1 MTKEKRTIP
10 HQNSRHKPAHKSAHK
25 SAKKLDN
32 KSGHKP
38 YGKAKRQNSRPQ
50 QSAAQKSAKQESLI
64 KLFDQSISAERI
76 AKKIA
81 HAGFC
86 SRRDAERWIEDGR
99 VSVNGTVLLSPAY
112 NAKPDDI
119 ITVDGKPLQAA
130 EAPRLWRYYKPR
142 GLVVSHRD
150 EKDRATVFDNLPD
163 HLPRVVSVGRLDLDS
178 EGLLLLTNSG
188 DLARFFE
195 LPDTAWTRKYRVRVR
210 GQVAAEK
217 LTALAQGISID
228 GVHYRGIDAQID
240 RQMGSNAWLTVI
252 LREGKNREIR
262 KIMDYLGYPVSRL
275 IRVSFGP
282 FKLNQMEE
290 GDVEEV
296 KTNILRDQLGL
307 PRLALRETR
316 EYRENQENRGN
327 RENRDVK
334 SAKKSSKQQTK
345 KPIKKSSSPQKSSS
359 QQGKPNHANNQ
370 RQKTRRPTGRS

>member
-1 MTKEKRTIP
+1 MGLLAKRDSVMATPSHILMAFAMMRGYERHMMTD
-10 HQNSRHKPAHKSAHK
+10 KPQQSYG
-25 SAKKLDN
+25 KKPRPNN
-32 KSGHKP
+32 KSQGSKHKRP
-38 YGKAKRQNSRPQ
+38 QSKRSRPQ
-50 QSAAQKSAKQESLI
+50 PSAADKSAKQEALA
-64 KLFDQSISAERI
+64 KLFEGNTGAERI

-99 VSVNGTVLLSPAY
+99 VSVNGQVLLTPAY
-112 NAKPDDI
+112 NATPEDI
-119 ITVDGKPLQAA
+119 ITVDGKTLEAA

-150 EKDRATVFDNLPD
+150 EKDRDTVFDHLPD

-188 DLARFFE
+188 DLARYLE
-195 LPDTAWTRKYRVRVR
+195 LPDTGWTRKYRVRVR
-210 GQVAAEK
+210 GRVEAEK
-217 LTALAQGISID
+217 LNALSHGIIID
-228 GVHYRGIDAQID
+228 GVNYRGVEAQID
-240 RQMGSNAWLTVI
+240 RQMDSNAWLTVV

-262 KIMDYLGYPVSRL
+262 KIMEHLGYPVSRL

-290 GDVEEV
+290 TNVEEV

-307 PRLALRETR
+307 PRLKERPDAQT
-316 EYRENQENRGN
+316 NS
-327 RENRDVK
+327 K
-334 SAKKSSKQQTK
+334 PAAKGWAKAKTSSTAGKTK
-345 KPIKKSSSPQKSSS
+345 
-359 QQGKPNHANNQ
+359 NAHHQ